1 VKILF
6 VVGGLQQGADGV
18 GDYVRRLMDGLRQ
31 QGVGSDAIALND
43 AFVTAPEFGDLD
55 HSDNSRF
62 LRLPRCITWSQRV
75 EASCR
80 FVQERLPNFLSL
92 QYVPFAFDPRGFS
105 NQLAKVLPIISKG
118 IPWHMM
124 AHELWIDWSFPV
136 PWRHKCLGILQ
147 KPGVKRIVN
156 VLKPQVVHTQL
167 EYYQRMLRSI
177 SVQSE
182 LLPLHGNIPL
192 SSLPDEGRHWL
203 ARIANVAE
211 DDFAAGFFGDILP
224 TLDLSSLLGV
234 IGASENTA
242 RRVFILSAGRLSSR
256 GRSVWLR
263 AKELIGSRAS
273 LVELGALS
281 EREVSHYLSS
291 LDVGLTS
298 YPIELAKKSGGVA
311 AMLEHGKSVRALGRL
326 GRSGHSSGGKN
337 LILPE
342 YEISNLHTA
351 ARLMESLTRKAQGSL

>member
-1 VKILF
+1 MKILF
-6 VVGGLQQGADGV
+6 VLGGLEKGADGV
-18 GDYVRRLMDGLRQ
+18 GDYVRRLMDGLTE

-43 AFVTAPEFGDLD
+43 AFVTTPQLGEVS
-55 HSDNSRF
+55 HSNDSCL
-62 LRLPRCITWSQRV
+62 LRLPQCSPWAERAEIAR
-75 EASCR
+75 R
-80 FVQERLPNFLSL
+80 FVEERSPNVLSL

-105 NQLAKVLPIISKG
+105 GRLAGFLPAISEG
-118 IPWHMM
+118 LPWHMM
-124 AHELWIDWSFPV
+124 AHELWIDGAFPV
-136 PWRHKCLGILQ
+136 PFRHKLLGFLQ

-156 VLKPQVVHTQL
+156 VLQPQVVHTQL
-167 EYYQRMLRSI
+167 EYYQSMLRSV

-192 SSLPDEGRHWL
+192 SGLREEGRHWL
-203 ARIANVAE
+203 ARMANVAE

-234 IGASENTA
+234 IAASENRA
-242 RRVFILSAGRLSSR
+242 RRVFVLSAGRLSSR
-256 GRSVWLR
+256 GKSIWLR
-263 AKELIGSRAS
+263 AKEITGNRAS

-281 EREVSHYLSS
+281 EQEVSRYLSS

-326 GRSGHSSGGKN
+326 ARGTHNSGEKN
-337 LILPE
+337 LIRPE
-342 YEISNLHTA
+342 HGISNLHTA
-351 ARLMESLTRKAQGSL
+351 ARLIESLTRKAQ